1 MTTLIHQATK
11 APVQIGD
18 ALTDF
23 RGDSAVVASNRGV
36 PSSHCPYGVLPL
48 CIRMHMDR
56 EDRPWVSLHIRTSR

>member
-23 RGDSAVVASNRGV
+23 RGDSAVVASIEAPRK
-36 PSSHCPYGVLPL
+36 PSSTGRIYTTDGMGYFPSVFGCTWIG
-48 CIRMHMDR
+48 RTDR
-56 EDRPWVSLHIRTSR
+56 G